1 MGDEMNQPKRI
12 DPELK
17 KAILH
22 RYLNQHQPQAEI
34 AQALGVPAGIV
45 AAVLDCKA

>member
-1 MGDEMNQPKRI
+1 MSQPKRI

-22 RYLNQHQPQAEI
+22 RYLNGNEPQKAI
-34 AQALGVPAGIV
+34 ALALGLPEEIV
-45 AAVLDCKA
+45 AAVLDRKD